1 MEVAATKASF
11 QKHPAYKDSGV
22 EWLGEIPEGWKI
34 KKLKFLGKI
43 YPGLNGKKGDDFSKE
58 YRPEM
63 KPFIPFT
70 NIYNNFKI
78 DKAKYQFVKVA
89 DSELQNRVK
98 KFDLLFLMSSETIE
112 DIGKCSL
119 YDGEDSELYL
129 NSFCKGFR
137 LTSVEAYP
145 YFINY
150 LLKGEAYRKYFSI
163 TGRGFTRI
171 NIKQEYVNDLVIPIP
186 SLLEQ
191 TAIAAFL
198 DDKTAKIDRVITQ
211 KQQMIALLKER
222 RQIIIQNA
230 VTGKTNCL
238 NHDSNDEH
246 ENYDSSKIKAH
257 HKISN
262 NHNSR
267 PMKDSGVE
275 WIGEIPEGW
284 ESTRLGY
291 HMDIL
296 SGYAF
301 PSNGF
306 SNEGVKLL
314 RGINVGVDSIRWN
327 ETVFWPKTK
336 IKGLESY
343 FLKVGDIVVG
353 MDRPLIGKGMRVSIV
368 QEQDLPCML
377 LQRVTRLKAINNLSQ
392 FFLGLL
398 LQNQDFVNYFLP
410 ILSGVSVPHISP
422 SQIQDYPIV
431 LPSKTEQEHIVSFV
445 IEQSTK
451 IDQAITLQHTQI
463 KKLKEYKATL
473 IDSAVTGKIKIG

>member
-1 MEVAATKASF
+1 MMEVTKTRF
-11 QKHPAYKDSGV
+11 EKYPAYKDSGV
-22 EWLGEIPEGWKI
+22 EWLGEIPEGWQVNRI
-34 KKLKFLGKI
+34 KSSISLLTGYPFKSEKYSNTGVKLARGINVKEGCFDWTDKRCW
-43 YPGLNGKKGDDFSKE
+43 PEVSKE
-58 YRPEM
+58 LESFLLEEGDVLIAMDGSKVGKNFCQVKQADLPILLLQRVARLRTRNSLLSKYLYW
-63 KPFIPFT
+63 
-70 NIYNNFKI
+70 NIVSKSFLSWVNISKTDPMVPHIAPKDINNF
-78 DKAKYQFVKVA
+78 
-89 DSELQNRVK
+89 
-98 KFDLLFLMSSETIE
+98 
-112 DIGKCSL
+112 
-119 YDGEDSELYL
+119 
-129 NSFCKGFR
+129 
-137 LTSVEAYP
+137 
-145 YFINY
+145 
-150 LLKGEAYRKYFSI
+150 
-163 TGRGFTRI
+163 
-171 NIKQEYVNDLVIPIP
+171 VIALP
-186 SLLEQ
+186 SPAEQ
-191 TAIAAFL
+191 TAIANFL
-198 DDKTAKIDRVITQ
+198 DDKTAKIDRVIAQ

-222 RQIIIQNA
+222 KQIIIQNA

-246 ENYDSSKIKAH
+246 ENYDSSKIKVH

-451 IDQAITLQHTQI
+451 IDQAISLQQTQI
-463 KKLKEYKATL
+463 EKLKEYKATL
-473 IDSAVTGKIKIG
+473 IDSAVTGKIKVG